1 MPQVRRWA
9 WFEDEH
15 RACRTEGDFMG
26 QNSTLWSGW
35 ECIAHAVIQSMSC
48 KSVLIVQELW
58 VRDAVP
64 NSMNSVQGYELY

>member
-1 MPQVRRWA
+1 
-9 WFEDEH
+9 
-15 RACRTEGDFMG
+15 MG

-58 VRDAVP
+58 VRDAVH